1 MSKKR
6 DAIVE
11 TADRLF
17 YREGF
22 AATGIDR
29 VVEAADVA
37 LGTLYKHFQGRS
49 ALVVGALDHR
59 EATYFARL
67 EEAAAGLEGPP
78 RVLSLFDGLL
88 AWTEAEGGNGCLFL
102 RAAAAHPLDAEIRTR
117 VRQHKARY
125 LALCRQ
131 RLREAGWEATAA
143 RRLAPQIF
151 LLLEGAVAA
160 AAQLGDRTAVTQAR
174 RMAAELLQREPA
186 PGKPRQ

>member
-1 MSKKR
+1 MSRKR
-6 DAIVE
+6 DAIVQA
-11 TADRLF
+11 ADRLF

-37 LGTLYKHFQGRS
+37 LGTLYNHFQGRS

-59 EATYFARL
+59 EAAYFAHLDR
-67 EEAAAGLEGPP
+67 AAAGLKGPA
-78 RVLSLFDGLL
+78 RVLGLFDGLL
-88 AWTEAEGGNGCLFL
+88 AWAKAEGGNGCLFL
-102 RAAAAHPLDAEIRTR
+102 RAVAAHPLDAEIRSR
-117 VRQHKARY
+117 VRRHKESY

-131 RLREAGWEATAA
+131 RLREAGWEAGAA

-160 AAQLGDRTAVTQAR
+160 AAQLGDKTAVTQAR
-174 RMAAELLQREPA
+174 RMAAELLQRDPA
-186 PGKPRQ
+186 PRKLQQ